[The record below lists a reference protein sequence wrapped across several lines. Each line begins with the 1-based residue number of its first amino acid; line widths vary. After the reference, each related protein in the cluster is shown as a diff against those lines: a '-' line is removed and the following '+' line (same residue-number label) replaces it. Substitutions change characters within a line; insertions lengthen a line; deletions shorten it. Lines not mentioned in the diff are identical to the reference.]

1 MSQALLSVGNGALV
15 FGTFTT
21 PSVEQQ
27 YSSAVTPERLTVVAG
42 ATQRICI
49 PACDTIYASFVIE
62 ATARGGTSTVTA
74 KLYGANRV
82 LADVAT
88 PKVDLAVTSPT
99 ALATMSDGTTHQ
111 GKIAVAAEYNYFVL
125 ELTATVADADVV
137 VIGGAR
143 A

>member
-1 MSQALLSVGNGALV
+1 MSQALLNVGNGALV

-21 PSVEQQ
+21 PSAEQQ
-27 YSSAVTPERLTVVAG
+27 YSSAVTPERLTLAAG

-49 PACDTIYASFVIE
+49 TPCEAIYASFVIE

-82 LADVAT
+82 IADVAT
-88 PKVDLAVTSPT
+88 PKVDLAITSPT

-111 GKIAVAAEYNYFVL
+111 GKVAVAAEYNYFVL
-125 ELTATVADADVV
+125 ELTATGAEADVA
-137 VIGGAR
+137 VIGGVR